1 MKKKV
6 ISIALIIALIA
17 VIAAGSFAYFT
28 DTKSAKNTFTV
39 GDVKIKLDETNIND
53 PTGDRVTSNEYTSVF
68 PGVEYKKDPI
78 VTNTGKN
85 DAYVRAVVTI
95 ENGMN
100 WLGFYYDKASTFP
113 QVDAFE
119 KLICNTLGE
128 GWEVVG
134 FKNVLSSQ
142 THPTSDTVVTLK
154 YTGDGD
160 TGVLKSGAATTAMF
174 DRIMLPAKMTATDIT
189 TRVAQNGVF
198 HIDVVAQAIQA
209 DGFETWDA
217 AFAAFDQAQK

>member
-6 ISIALIIALIA
+6 ISIALVIALIA
-17 VIAAGSFAYFT
+17 VIAVGSFAYFT
-28 DTKSAKNTFTV
+28 DTKSANNTFTV

-53 PTGDRVTSNEYTSVF
+53 PQGDRVTSNEYTSVF
-68 PGVEYKKDPI
+68 PGIEYQKDPI

-100 WLGFYYDKASTFP
+100 WLGLYNYDGEDPNSVWTYAFADTF
-113 QVDAFE
+113 D

-134 FKNVLSSQ
+134 FKHVLSSQ
-142 THPTSDTVVTLK
+142 TNPTSDTVVTLQYK
-154 YTGDGD
+154 
-160 TGVLKSGAATTAMF
+160 GVLKSGEATTAMF
-174 DRIMLPAKMTATDIT
+174 EKIMLPTNATANDIA

-209 DGFETWDA
+209 DGFDTWED
-217 AFAAFDQAQK
+217 AFAAFDAQK